1 MELAKQELFVF
12 VNEKEIEIGGIAK
25 DINTYCTSLSIY
37 NEEDESYTKA
47 YLDVRFSNNLKEA
60 YDLDSFT
67 DGTCL
72 KVDVKQAWLSFR
84 AWEDKEGN
92 PRRAFYVFVNDARIE
107 EYVKEEKPQKKAP
120 KKAPAKSN
128 SKKTSKR

>member
-12 VNEKEIEIGGIAK
+12 VNEQEVRVGT
-25 DINTYCTSLSIY
+25 INTYCTSLSIKD
-37 NEEDESYTKA
+37 EEDNYIKA

-60 YDLDSFT
+60 YKLENFA

-84 AWEDKEGN
+84 AWEDINGN
-92 PRRAFYVFVNDARIE
+92 QRRAFYIFVNDARIE
-107 EYVKEEKPQKKAP
+107 EYIKEEEKPKKKTP
-120 KKAPAKSN
+120 V
-128 SKKTSKR
+128 KKTSKR